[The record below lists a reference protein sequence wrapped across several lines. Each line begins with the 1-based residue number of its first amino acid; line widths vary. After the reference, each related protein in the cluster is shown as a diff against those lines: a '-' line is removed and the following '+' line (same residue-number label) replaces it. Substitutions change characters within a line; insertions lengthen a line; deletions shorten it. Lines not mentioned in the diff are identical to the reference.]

1 MINTVLPFDQH
12 ELRSPHDVGCTYF
25 GRNEGQMLLILNQ
38 PIDLES
44 ANAFDYYIEEALYL
58 SEGDDVDSKKAI
70 ARLRRCQKKIK
81 TLKLVAV
88 CRETYEE
95 YVCQTDMYVDSEGWI
110 WVDGHGDDT
119 DSSVYIPR
127 FAPNINAVR
136 NLWFAYCSSD
146 TLQKQLFHTLIF
158 EASSRLEDENRVL
171 ENIQDPLLR
180 YVQYESEEHAML
192 EHWASIV
199 SMLQINITTVG
210 LSQICCGAHPISGK
224 GPSFVHPGPVV
235 DSDEELE

>member
-58 SEGDDVDSKKAI
+58 NEGDDVDSKKAI

-95 YVCQTDMYVDSEGWI
+95 DVCQTDMYVDSEGWI

-136 NLWFAYCSSD
+136 NLFAYCSSD
-146 TLQKQLFHTLIF
+146 TLQKQLFHTDF
-158 EASSRLEDENRVL
+158 EASSRLEDEIRVL
-171 ENIQDPLLR
+171 ENIQIR
-180 YVQYESEEHAML
+180 YFATYNMKAKNMQY